1 MSDSWLIKGARVI
14 DPINGVDAVRDI
26 LIQAGKIAGIEE
38 SLSGIDAPTI
48 DAGGLVVVP
57 GFVDLHCHLREP
69 GFEYKETIAT
79 GTRAAVRG
87 GFTAVCSM
95 ANTDPV
101 TDNPATVAFILE
113 RARQAGAARVFPLA
127 AVTQDFGGTQL
138 VEMAALAEAGAVA
151 FSDDGEAIANPRIMR
166 HALEYSLLVKKPIV
180 NHCEEPSLAA
190 AGVINEGKT
199 SLRMGLRGRPAE
211 AEEMMVARD
220 ALLARR
226 TGAHVHIA
234 HVSTQ
239 GSVAIIR
246 AAKRQG
252 VRITA
257 EVTPH
262 HLTLTESLVARSL
275 SAKQSEALAYDTNA
289 KVNPP
294 LRTEADIAAL
304 IEGLNDGTLDAIA
317 TDHAPHSTTDKLCEF
332 TEAASG
338 ISCLETA
345 FSQVYQLVQDGKV
358 SLPTLISKLTSEP
371 SRVFGLPTGTLT
383 RGRAGGRRPS

>member
-1 MSDSWLIKGARVI
+1 
-14 DPINGVDAVRDI
+14 
-26 LIQAGKIAGIEE
+26 
-38 SLSGIDAPTI
+38 
-48 DAGGLVVVP
+48 
-57 GFVDLHCHLREP
+57 
-69 GFEYKETIAT
+69 
-79 GTRAAVRG
+79 
-87 GFTAVCSM
+87 
-95 ANTDPV
+95 
-101 TDNPATVAFILE
+101 
-113 RARQAGAARVFPLA
+113 
-127 AVTQDFGGTQL
+127 
-138 VEMAALAEAGAVA
+138 
-151 FSDDGEAIANPRIMR
+151 MR
-166 HALEYSLLVKKPIV
+166 HALEYSLLVNRPIV

-190 AGVINEGKT
+190 SGVINEGET

-234 HVSTQ
+234 HVSTA
-239 GSVAIIR
+239 GSVEIVR

-252 VRITA
+252 IRITA

-262 HLTLTESLVARSL
+262 HLTLTESLVAHSPG
-275 SAKQSEALAYDTNA
+275 AQPGETLAYDTNA

-294 LRTEADIAAL
+294 LRTDADIAAL
-304 IEGLNDGTLDAIA
+304 IDGLNDGTLDAIA

-345 FSQVYQLVQDGKV
+345 FSQVYQLVRAARI
-358 SLPTLISKLTSEP
+358 SLPTLIGKLTSEP

-383 RGRAGGRRPS
+383 VGAPADIAVLDLEAAWTVDPDKFASKGKNTPIAGVTLPGSVAITFVGGRLVHTEDAYVDRGAQVS